1 MIEKYFVSTGIQWVE
16 VKEADLRILCG
27 SPMDSIKHLKAKG
40 FLKPSEIDG
49 HYYEYGPNVILLS
62 DLSTQNGSFSNLSE
76 FPVLHMIYKQG
87 MGIPGHPNSEKGYRP
102 LIMGNMEQ
110 VLAQQ
115 NYIFRGNTGLCT
127 LDELVEA
134 GYKGD
139 LLDQHWRLKL
149 YFNGGDVSS
158 TNELI
163 DGLIIGEEEREIR
176 NGVTVRREALNRY
189 IFSYKGESV
198 TVDLNLKE
206 DEEYGTTFDL
216 GFHRINREY
225 FSVVHCGEGNGWDE
239 TRTCMGS
246 IITFQDKIYLIDAG
260 PHIDKIL
267 KSLGICNSQIDGIF
281 QTHAHDD
288 HFAGLT
294 SLFQTGHRINY
305 YATTP
310 VRHTVQKKFS
320 ALTGTDESAFQT
332 FFRIHDLEMD
342 KWNDIFGLDVK
353 PLYSPHPLETT
364 IFYFRAYGEYGE
376 AVYGHLADIIGKKV
390 LESATVPNNDEGI
403 SREFFDKIW
412 KGYDRKCDLKKI
424 DCGRGLVHGNADD
437 FKNDESNKL
446 LISHTDWAPTA
457 EEKEIGNNAAFG
469 QQDVLIPARVNYTEM
484 LARMLLKH
492 YFPHT
497 PFQDRELLMNS
508 HRVTYPPGTIL
519 MGKDELADCV
529 YLVLGGFVEYINSE
543 ENITSYR
550 SVGSLLGEMEVLQ
563 KTPHEGTFR
572 TSCYV
577 TVLKI
582 SASLFLQFINRSDM
596 VNDLMNLQEKRHF
609 ILDHTKVGSELS
621 YMQMNHILEA
631 MEMETLEGRFVIPEN
646 DDRLFLVKKGSLK
659 LYYGDRMVEKLNRG
673 DPFGLQ
679 SVLTLLTEKDRIG
692 TEVEAEGGEPCLCY
706 SLSRENIKDVPVLQW
721 KFLELYKS
729 RLKKIERNDV

>member
-40 FLKPSEIDG
+40 FLKSSEIDG
-49 HYYEYGPNVILLS
+49 HYYEYGPNAILLS

-87 MGIPGHPNSEKGYRP
+87 MGITGHPNSRKGYRP
-102 LIMGNMEQ
+102 LIMGTMEQ

-127 LDELVEA
+127 LDELVES
-134 GYKGD
+134 GFKGES
-139 LLDQHWRLKL
+139 LDQHWKLKL
-149 YFNGGDVSS
+149 YFNGGSVSS

-163 DGLIIGEEEREIR
+163 DGLIIGDEEREIR
-176 NGVTVRREALNRY
+176 NGVTIRRTDLNKY
-189 IFSYKGESV
+189 LISYKGESV
-198 TVDLNLKE
+198 SVDLNLKP
-206 DEEYGTTFDL
+206 DEVYGTTFDL
-216 GFHRINREY
+216 GFHRITREY
-225 FSVVHCGEGNGWDE
+225 FSIVHCGEGNGWDE
-239 TRTCMGS
+239 TRSCMGS

-305 YATTP
+305 YATAP

-320 ALTGTDESAFQT
+320 ALTGTEESCFSS
-332 FFRIHDLEMD
+332 FFKIHDLEMD

-364 IFYFRAYGEYGE
+364 IFYFRAFGEYGE
-376 AVYGHLADIIGKKV
+376 AVYGHLADIIGRQV
-390 LESATVPNNDEGI
+390 LENVVEPVYKDGI
-403 SREFFDKIW
+403 KKEFFDKIW
-412 KGYDRKCDLKKI
+412 KGYSKKCDLKKI
-424 DCGRGLVHGNADD
+424 DCGKGFVHGNADD
-437 FKNDESNKL
+437 FKDDPSKKI
-446 LISHTDWAPTA
+446 LISHTDWPPTA

-484 LARMLLKH
+484 YARMLLKH

-519 MGKDELADCV
+519 IGKDELSDSV
-529 YLVLGGFVEYINSE
+529 YLVLTGFVEYINSQQ
-543 ENITSYR
+543 NITSSR

-563 KTPHEGTFR
+563 KQPLEGTYR

-582 SASLFLQFINRSDM
+582 SASLFIQFINRSDM
-596 VNDLMNLQEKRHF
+596 VKDLMNLQEKRHY

-621 YMQMNHILEA
+621 YIQMNHILEA
-631 MEMETLEGRFVIPEN
+631 MKLETVEGRFTIN
-646 DDRLFLVKKGSLK
+646 RGDDRLFLVNTGRMT
-659 LYYGDRMVEKLNRG
+659 LYYGDKAVATLNRG

-679 SVLTLLTEKDRIG
+679 SVLTLLPQDDEIDV
-692 TEVEAEGGEPCLCY
+692 EVWTDEGKACSCY
-706 SLSRENIKDVPVLQW
+706 TIPRENIRDVPVLQW
-721 KFLELYKS
+721 RFLELYKS
-729 RLKKIERNDV
+729 RLKKSREI